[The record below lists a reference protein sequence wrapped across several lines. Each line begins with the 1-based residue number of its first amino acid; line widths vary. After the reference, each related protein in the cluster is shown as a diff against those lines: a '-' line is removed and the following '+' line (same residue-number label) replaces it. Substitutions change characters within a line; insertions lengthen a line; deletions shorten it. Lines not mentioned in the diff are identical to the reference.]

1 LRSKWHIVE
10 INFSDQTGSRFSC
23 YPIAK
28 LGCVLRTVERKLEL
42 IRSLWQEYRDERR
55 HGKQ

>member
-1 LRSKWHIVE
+1 VAVWKMEGYSNAE
-10 INFSDQTGSRFSC
+10 IA
-23 YPIAK
+23 AK
-28 LGCVLRTVERKLEL
+28 LPCVERTVERKLKL